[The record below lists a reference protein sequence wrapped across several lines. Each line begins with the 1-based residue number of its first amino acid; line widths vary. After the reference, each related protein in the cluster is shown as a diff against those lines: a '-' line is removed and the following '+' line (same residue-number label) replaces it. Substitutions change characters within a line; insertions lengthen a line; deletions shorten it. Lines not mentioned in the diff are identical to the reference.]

1 LESTIIKYFPD
12 LTTEQ
17 QVRLAA
23 MKDIYEVWNRA
34 INVIS
39 RKDFENFYTN
49 HVLHSLAIAKVFSFG
64 SDHSILDVGT
74 GGGFPGIPL
83 AIMFPESRFVLLD
96 SIAKKIKV
104 VNEVISDLGLNNAT
118 AVNSRAEG
126 HHEKYSHVVTRA
138 VAPLPLIFSW
148 CRGNVTSGSETA
160 GIIALKGGDL
170 TEELKGFRNRI
181 TTWNISDLFE
191 EPFFQTKKIIW
202 IRF

>member
-1 LESTIIKYFPD
+1 LENTIIKYFPD
-12 LTTEQ
+12 LTSEQ
-17 QVRLAA
+17 QARLTA
-23 MKDIYEVWNRA
+23 MKSIYEVWNRA

-64 SDHSILDVGT
+64 SHHSILDVGT

-83 AIMFPESRFVLLD
+83 AIFFPESSFVLLD
-96 SIAKKIKV
+96 SVAKKIKV
-104 VNEVISDLGLNNAT
+104 VSEVISELGLGNAV

-126 HHEKYSHVVTRA
+126 HHQMYSHVVTRA
-138 VAPLPLIFSW
+138 VAPLPQIFRW
-148 CRGNVTSGSETA
+148 CRGNITPGGETG

-170 TEELKGFRNRI
+170 AEELKDFKNRI
-181 TTWNISDLFE
+181 TIWNIGDLFE

-202 IRF
+202 LRF